1 MNAHQAFAQG
11 RDERPPLLVTDRTR
25 TFVYGSGSPK
35 ARLAVMMIEVRSWS
49 DFTYVF
55 SWQGMVY
62 VAFVIDVF
70 ALKIVG

>member
-1 MNAHQAFAQG
+1 
-11 RDERPPLLVTDRTR
+11 
-25 TFVYGSGSPK
+25 
-35 ARLAVMMIEVRSWS
+35 MMIEVRSWS